1 MSITP
6 QGRSVQAMYRDY
18 RDGRLIVNRRY
29 QRKLVWTLDEKRKL
43 IDSILHDYPIPLVLL
58 AELRAGAHAG
68 KLEIID
74 GMQRLNAVF
83 SFIEH
88 GFTFED
94 RLFDLSQFSRAR
106 QAAESGVFQAKA
118 SGSVLTPQQCSNI
131 LDYQL
136 AITIYPATTDVEIT
150 EVFGRINAQ
159 GRQLSPQEQRQ
170 AGVANRV
177 STLVRQLASDIR
189 GDVSTDVL
197 DLASMPEISIEH
209 EQAPHGY
216 GIKAEETIW
225 CKQGILA
232 RKQLRDSEDEQ
243 MLLDFVASIA
253 LGRPIA
259 ASRETFDAFYDR
271 DATESAE
278 LEAAVVTYGD
288 TRLQTEILGTFSVL
302 GDMIARVSDE
312 QNFLRNTIR
321 PGDRNPIKGP
331 FYALF
336 MALFDLVVRQE
347 KAPDRYAEIFAALR
361 GVGSTLAAASH
372 YATEADRT
380 RNINTLKGLIQDH
393 FVPRRPPA
401 FTSGAGLVLQIENCL
416 RRSQIET
423 TRYETKQGFLALAP
437 PRGWNVDLEAR
448 LVETACGIANL
459 AQEGDIFLGVADN
472 QRDAARVTALDGTT
486 PIVVGERHVV
496 GIGREAQLLRIT
508 TEAYVRRI
516 VDIFRSSTLSAMLK
530 TQVLGLVD
538 AVDYRSLTIVRI
550 HIPLQVEVSF
560 VGDRCFTREGS
571 ETREVT
577 GPGILAIQGRFRQ
590 ATQQAAGPVR

>member
-29 QRKLVWTLDEKRKL
+29 QRKLVWTLEEKQKL

-58 AELRAGAHAG
+58 AELRAGPHAG
-68 KLEIID
+68 KFEIID

-88 GFTFED
+88 GFNLEGRF
-94 RLFDLSQFSRAR
+94 FDLSQFSRAR
-106 QAAESGVFQAKA
+106 QAAEHGIFAA
-118 SGSVLTPQQCSNI
+118 RADCEVLAAQQCSNI

-136 AITIYPATTDVEIT
+136 AVTIYPATTDLEIT

-177 STLVRQLASDIR
+177 SALVRQLASDIR

-197 DLASMPEISIEH
+197 DLADMPEISIEH

-216 GIKAEETIW
+216 GIKAEDTLW
-225 CKQGILA
+225 CKQGVLT

-243 MLLDFVASIA
+243 MVLDFVASIA
-253 LGRPIA
+253 LDAPIA

-271 DATESAE
+271 DALQSGD
-278 LEAAVVTYGD
+278 LEAAVIAYGEE
-288 TRLQTEILGTFSVL
+288 RLSTELLGTFSVL
-302 GDMIARVSDE
+302 EDMIAQVSE
-312 QNFLRNTIR
+312 TQSFLRETIR

-347 KAPDRYAEIFAALR
+347 KAPDRPADIFHALV
-361 GVGSTLAAASH
+361 GVGRSLSAASH
-372 YATEADRT
+372 YATVDDRR
-380 RNINTLKGLIQDH
+380 RNINTVKGLIQDH
-393 FVPRRPPA
+393 FVDRRPPA
-401 FTSGAGLVLQIENCL
+401 FTSGAGLTLQIENCL

-423 TRYETKQGFLALAP
+423 PRYETKQGFLSLGPTRA
-437 PRGWNVDLEAR
+437 WNAELEGR
-448 LVETACGIANL
+448 LVDTVCGIANL
-459 AQEGDIFLGVADN
+459 AGEGDVFLGVADKKE
-472 QRDAARVTALDGTT
+472 DADKISALDGIS
-486 PIVVGERHVV
+486 PIVVGQRYVV
-496 GIGREAQLLRIT
+496 GIDREARALGIDVD
-508 TEAYVRRI
+508 AYMRR
-516 VDIFRSSTLSAMLK
+516 VVECFRHSAMSPELK
-530 TQVLGLVD
+530 THVLGAID
-538 AVDYRSLTIVRI
+538 AVDFRGFTLLRV
-550 HIPLQVEVSF
+550 HVPEQKDVSF
-560 VGDRCFTREGS
+560 VGDKCFTREGT
-571 ETREVT
+571 ETREIT
-577 GPGILAIQGRFRQ
+577 GPAIIAAQGRFR
-590 ATQQAAGPVR
+590 AVG